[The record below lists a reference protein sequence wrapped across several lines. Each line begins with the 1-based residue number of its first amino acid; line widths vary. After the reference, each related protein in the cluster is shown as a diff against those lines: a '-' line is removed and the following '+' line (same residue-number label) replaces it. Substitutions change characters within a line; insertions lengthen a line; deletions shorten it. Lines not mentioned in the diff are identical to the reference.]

1 MGTWQLEKTY
11 LSGQSA
17 PKNYNENI
25 MISVPPSHAP
35 FFCMPSYLSSHKLLS
50 GVTAFMGLEG
60 DLVRLWTASYVV
72 GFKTQ
77 GWPVWKVLGR
87 HLFLSGQSRGVYFWL
102 CVSQG
107 HHRVASS
114 GFELK
119 TKVLLVVLLVP
130 SGLLAA
136 LPRQKQMTS
145 QQKGVQKRR
154 AYGLDWMSITSLQ
167 VD

>member
-11 LSGQSA
+11 LCGQSA

-87 HLFLSGQSRGVYFWL
+87 HLFLSGQGHRVYFWL
-102 CVSQG
+102 CASQG
-107 HHRVASS
+107 HHRVASP
-114 GFELK
+114 GFE
-119 TKVLLVVLLVP
+119 
-130 SGLLAA
+130 
-136 LPRQKQMTS
+136 Q
-145 QQKGVQKRR
+145 
-154 AYGLDWMSITSLQ
+154 
-167 VD
+167 